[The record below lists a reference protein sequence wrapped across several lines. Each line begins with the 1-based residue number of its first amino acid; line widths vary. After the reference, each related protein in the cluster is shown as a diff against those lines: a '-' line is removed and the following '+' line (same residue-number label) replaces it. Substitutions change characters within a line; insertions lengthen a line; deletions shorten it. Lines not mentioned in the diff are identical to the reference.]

1 MWRISIGP
9 SLAQLVVFAQQAAFA
24 LRACQP
30 QASSLHRSRAGLRD
44 TGDVLA
50 PKRNLIV
57 PGWWLAWRLQLF
69 IFCRYHSRGGMGE
82 VVAASLIAIEST
94 ADFLWEKGV
103 EEEPIEVGTPPPS
116 NNHCHWT
123 SMNTPTFSSL
133 QHRRFRYEDYKL
145 ASSLARHWAFSYIR
159 RSPLKCTLGSSPSLN
174 QDINNCPLL
183 FWRLP

>member
-1 MWRISIGP
+1 M
-9 SLAQLVVFAQQAAFA
+9 
-24 LRACQP
+24 
-30 QASSLHRSRAGLRD
+30 SSVS
-44 TGDVLA
+44 V
-50 PKRNLIV
+50 PKKNIPKKNTSRNLV
-57 PGWWLAWRLQLF
+57 YSYYANFANLHFYWQLNSVIAITF
-69 IFCRYHSRGGMGE
+69 SCIDSIDCSPFSRNPPHHPP
-82 VVAASLIAIEST
+82 AASLIAIEST
-94 ADFLWEKGV
+94 ADILWEKGV